1 MKEGFSVICL
11 LTLEGVFFKCFGG
24 VFPKRLFLV
33 IFKIER
39 RGYLERREWNKL
51 EGQPSFIRKGYWLLI
66 IAKWWTLHSR
76 IRLLPVLVYR
86 FVLLYEQFYKNE
98 AQIWPKN

>member
-11 LTLEGVFFKCFGG
+11 LTLEGVFLSVLG
-24 VFPKRLFLV
+24 VFFPKRLFLV

-51 EGQPSFIRKGYWLLI
+51 EGQPSFIREGYWLLTRL
-66 IAKWWTLHSR
+66 KFGQR
-76 IRLLPVLVYR
+76 IKNNVRTIQAGIWNHKCKVY
-86 FVLLYEQFYKNE
+86 F
-98 AQIWPKN
+98 P